1 MSSRCL
7 GRLEQRATLPHERQH
22 GRRGQQLPLRL
33 RRGHLLRLT
42 RREPPLHPSR
52 ALTLATPC
60 THSQPAARQ
69 AAQDGARAPRR
80 FRRVGVLR
88 SVHTG
93 FVGRG
98 RVAQA
103 LQRSRSGSI
112 HRTVHPSFP
121 PCAHRIYRTQPTTHA
136 AYSQQHFSASPC
148 TSPSAAGCTQGGWQ
162 ALVRPHEV
170 RVLRDARA
178 IKHRRTLPPSCIR
191 LRAALL
197 TPRPSSLPQAT
208 PSHKINLTKPGKIVV
223 TNYCCWRRAR
233 WYCLTHVWAPA
244 HTCIVSSYGK
254 CKRYSTY
261 SWRFTDK
268 VTIDIQHPLLGRR

>member
-1 MSSRCL
+1 MS
-7 GRLEQRATLPHERQH
+7 LPC
-22 GRRGQQLPLRL
+22 P
-33 RRGHLLRLT
+33 
-42 RREPPLHPSR
+42 HPSR

-80 FRRVGVLR
+80 VRRVDVLR
-88 SVHTG
+88 SVHTRLAS
-93 FVGRG
+93 RG
-98 RVAQA
+98 CVVHRLCRARAQEA
-103 LQRSRSGSI
+103 SI
-112 HRTVHPSFP
+112 ASHRTPLIPS
-121 PCAHRIYRTQPTTHA
+121 CAHRIYRTHPTTHA

-197 TPRPSSLPQAT
+197 TPRPSSLPQVT
-208 PSHKINLTKPGKIVV
+208 PSHEINLIKPGKIVV